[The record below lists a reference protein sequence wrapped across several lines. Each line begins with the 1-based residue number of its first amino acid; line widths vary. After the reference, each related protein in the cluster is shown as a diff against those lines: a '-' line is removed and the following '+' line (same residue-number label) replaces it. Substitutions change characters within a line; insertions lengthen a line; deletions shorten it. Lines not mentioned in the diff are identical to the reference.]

1 MIAQHGDGGPPA
13 GTAGAKFA
21 GEISAVSG
29 GNPLLLRALLA
40 ECAPPAGR
48 AGEVRLEPGLRGP
61 FARSV
66 LTCLARGG
74 AVTHDVAVAMAVL
87 GERSGLDLLSALLD
101 VTPASAHQGTQILNA
116 TGIADGYRF
125 RHPIAE
131 AAVLESL
138 PAQRRAALHSRAAAL
153 LYARAADSTE
163 IARHLTAA
171 GRAEEPWGVA
181 VLQDAATHVIAGDDA
196 EEALRLLNLAEHA
209 CGDEKQRAVIRL
221 SAAIITCRLNPS
233 VGEQQLTDT
242 VRAHRTELLTPMAGS
257 LLSRMTLRSAGEE
270 QPPPGPLPS
279 TSAPPARQ
287 PASPPGP
294 PGPPAPQAPSTTG
307 RGKVQ
312 PYVRELW
319 STLLMVHQ
327 GGTPPAPAVPDTASA
342 APVPTPPRPR
352 AGMLIPAQSAASSLW
367 LAADAD
373 LEETAAAA
381 AERSLHISPLVD
393 STLPALINHLKVLAF
408 TGRSGSAEEFA
419 LRFDKEAGRRN
430 APGWQTLFAS
440 ALAEIALLRGAF
452 PEALAHALRAT
463 ELVPLRSHSVFAVGV
478 KVSRI
483 VAHTAMGQYAAAGVL
498 LEQAVPEQL
507 FANADVFAY
516 LRARGRYHLATDNAA
531 AAMNDLGR
539 IGELAGEWGMDRP
552 ALVPWRLDA
561 AEARLALGETERAAE
576 LITGQLESYDT
587 STHRV
592 RGMSLRL
599 RAAVSPQSNRIRL
612 LRQAVGELHWSRD
625 GYELARA
632 LADLARAYEEAGDD
646 VKGRMTKRRA
656 WRLAK
661 ERSAEPLCAQILP
674 GFELGSDEL
683 AAEEEATLER
693 LSESERKVAILAT
706 RGYTNREIA
715 SRLYVT
721 VSTVEQHLTRIYR
734 KLEIAGR
741 RELQRVTVD
750 MDEAV

>member
-1 MIAQHGDGGPPA
+1 M
-13 GTAGAKFA
+13 
-21 GEISAVSG
+21 SG

-40 ECAPPAGR
+40 ECAQPAGL
-48 AGEVRLEPGLRGP
+48 AGDVRLEPGLRGP

-74 AVTHDVAVAMAVL
+74 AETRDVAVGMAVL
-87 GERSGLDLLSALLD
+87 GERSGLDLLSALLG

-138 PAQRRAALHSRAAAL
+138 PAQRRSALHSRAAGL
-153 LYARAADSTE
+153 LFARAAHSTE

-171 GRAEEPWGVA
+171 GRTEESWGVA
-181 VLQDAATHVIAGDDA
+181 VLQDAATHAIADDDA
-196 EEALRLLNLAEHA
+196 EGALLLLNLAEHE
-209 CGDEKQRAVIRL
+209 CGDEEQRAVIRL

-242 VRAHRTELLTPMAGS
+242 VRAHHTDLLTPMAGS
-257 LLSRMTLRSAGEE
+257 LLNRMTLKRPGEE
-270 QPPPGPLPS
+270 WSLGEERPPAEERPTGGPPG
-279 TSAPPARQ
+279 RQ
-287 PASPPGP
+287 PAP
-294 PGPPAPQAPSTTG
+294 TTG

-327 GGTPPAPAVPDTASA
+327 GGTHPAPAGPGTASA
-342 APVPTPPRPR
+342 APVPSPRR
-352 AGMLIPAQSAASSLW
+352 SQEGLLIPAQSAASSLW
-367 LAADAD
+367 LRADAD

-381 AERSLHISPLVD
+381 AERSLRISPLVD
-393 STLPALINHLKVLAF
+393 STLPELVNHLKVLAF
-408 TGRSGSAEEFA
+408 TGRSGAAEEFA

-440 ALAEIALLRGAF
+440 ALAEIALARGAF

-463 ELVPLRSHSVFAVGV
+463 ELVSLRSHSVFAVGV
-478 KVSRI
+478 RVSRI
-483 VAHTAMGQYAAAGVL
+483 LAHTAMGQYAAAGVL

-507 FANADVFAY
+507 FSNADVFAY

-539 IGELAGEWGMDRP
+539 VGALAREWGMDRP

-561 AEARLALGETERAAE
+561 AEAWLALGDRRRAAE
-576 LITGQLESYDT
+576 LITGQSEAYET

-592 RGMSLRL
+592 RGMTLRL
-599 RAAVSPQSNRIRL
+599 RAALSAQHHRIRL
-612 LRQAVGELHWSRD
+612 LRQAVGELHWSGD

-632 LADLARAYEEAGDD
+632 LADLAKAYEEAGDEA
-646 VKGRMTKRRA
+646 KGRMTKRRA

-661 ERSAEPLCAQILP
+661 ERSAEPLCALILP

-683 AAEEEATLER
+683 AAEEEAALER
-693 LSESERKVAILAT
+693 LSESERKVAVLAT